1 MKYQL
6 IDIFREEEEL
16 ELGTCEFCESI
27 CDVEV
32 AKAKLQDEN
41 GKIFIVTAGEVDYGE
56 YYDYRIDN
64 VIDFAEFIS
73 SHEWD
78 ELEDPDCEFGQSRL
92 FEFMY
97 NQYINSNNNPSK

>member
-1 MKYQL
+1 MRYQL

-32 AKAKLQDEN
+32 AKAKLQDEK
-41 GKIFIVTAGEVDYGE
+41 GRTFIVTAGEEYHGK
-56 YYDYRIDN
+56 YYDYRIDD

-78 ELEDPDCEFGQSRL
+78 ELKDPDCDFEQSRL
-92 FEFMY
+92 FDFMY
-97 NQYINSNNNPSK
+97 NQYMNSNKNPSK